1 MTKQGVVVVGGAALT
16 VGAAGGYSLSGGHG
30 ALSPMYG
37 LAVDNILEVDVV
49 IADGT
54 LLTANECTNTD
65 LFWALRGGGGGTFG
79 VVTRMVHKAHD
90 SPSNFCG
97 VKLGIGA
104 KGEACKLANV
114 DCGTELIAA
123 YLEFINWTEEN

>member
-1 MTKQGVVVVGGAALT
+1 MEVLGGNQWTEVYEEMTKQGVIVVGGGCPT
-16 VGAAGGYSLSGGHG
+16 VGASGGYPLSGGHSV
-30 ALSPMYG
+30 LSPLYG
-37 LAVDNILEVDVV
+37 LAVDNILEVDVI

-90 SPSNFCG
+90 PPSNYF
-97 VKLGIGA
+97 
-104 KGEACKLANV
+104 
-114 DCGTELIAA
+114 
-123 YLEFINWTEEN
+123 